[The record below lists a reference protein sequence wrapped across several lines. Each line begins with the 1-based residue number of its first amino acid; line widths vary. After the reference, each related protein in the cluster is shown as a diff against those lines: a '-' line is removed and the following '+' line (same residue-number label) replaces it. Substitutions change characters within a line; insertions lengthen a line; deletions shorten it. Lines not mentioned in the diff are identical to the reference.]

1 MLYISGVQ
9 FASCSQESSSC
20 SGQQTDRCN
29 CEVNNGHILQM
40 LVEEAVEIKFQAV
53 QREVNNHIDERIANS
68 QHDLPGIVA
77 IISII
82 NSCLTM
88 HWL

>member
-20 SGQQTDRCN
+20 SDQQTDRCN

-40 LVEEAVEIKFQAV
+40 LVEEAVENKFQAV
-53 QREVNNHIDERIANS
+53 QREVNDERIANS
-68 QHDLPGIVA
+68 QHDLPCIVA
-77 IISII
+77 IISIV

-88 HWL
+88 CWL